1 MKKRVFKFHNNKKKL
16 LIGLIISGIIFIIV
30 GVLLIA
36 LLSKSNK
43 EILKDYMDSFFSL
56 VKSGKFNYRGSIKT
70 VLLTNLISVFVIW
83 ILGVSLIGIPVI
95 LIYFSIKAMTIGM
108 SLSSIIYLYKLKGI
122 FISIIYIIPSIIN
135 FGIFLILSYNSIKM
149 SKYLYRVL
157 FLKERN
163 NKLVINR
170 YINVLLI
177 LTIFIIISSIVEVF
191 IIPSILRLFI

>member
-70 VLLTNLISVFVIW
+70 VLLTN
-83 ILGVSLIGIPVI
+83 
-95 LIYFSIKAMTIGM
+95 
-108 SLSSIIYLYKLKGI
+108 
-122 FISIIYIIPSIIN
+122 
-135 FGIFLILSYNSIKM
+135 
-149 SKYLYRVL
+149 
-157 FLKERN
+157 
-163 NKLVINR
+163 
-170 YINVLLI
+170 
-177 LTIFIIISSIVEVF
+177 
-191 IIPSILRLFI
+191 